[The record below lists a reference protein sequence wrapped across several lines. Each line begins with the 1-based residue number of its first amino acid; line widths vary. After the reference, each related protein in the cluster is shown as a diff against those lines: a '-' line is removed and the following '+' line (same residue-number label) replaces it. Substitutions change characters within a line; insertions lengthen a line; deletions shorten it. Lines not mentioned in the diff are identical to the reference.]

1 MSYQFPRM
9 LPLAALIAGLTLGNT
24 VEAAELDPALAS
36 RLPGLGTQSLEVIV
50 SFPGNGA
57 LSNAQKGVLQ
67 SLGLKGVTLN
77 ALPIAGVLATAEQ
90 IRALEARDDVRSV
103 WYNAPL
109 QYDNYEATALTGV
122 DHLRTDTSLRSA
134 GLPYSGRNI
143 GVLVNDSG
151 VDGLHPDLRY
161 PQHVVQN
168 VLAQINLHS
177 FDTLLPITYQ
187 ENVHNTDIGA
197 GHGTHVAGIVGGN
210 GAASTAGRFEGVAPG
225 AKIVGYGSGAAL
237 FILDSLGG
245 FDYALTHQAQY
256 NIRVV
261 SNSFGNTGDV
271 DTDFNPDDPTN
282 IATKALADRG
292 VIVVFSAGNAGPGE
306 ATITG
311 NFKKAPWVIAVAAG
325 DKKGRLADFSS
336 RGETGRGGTV
346 EIGGESFT
354 WSDQPTVTAPGD
366 GIYSARASTSDGLDL
381 LGIEEA
387 INEIGPGQAVYYTKL
402 SGTSM
407 AAPHVSG
414 IVALMLEANPTMDW
428 RQVKQHLTATATNIP
443 GREVFEVGAGYVNAH
458 AAVRSA
464 LGVGRYGATVNA
476 NTVFNANA
484 VTSVDGSQN
493 VSFQFL
499 PVGPTGSVNFNVAA
513 GISLVSARA
522 NVGDNTVA
530 LVLID
535 PNGQSHGS
543 SIALPVLGQN
553 ISVSAPGIPGTWT
566 LTARGVGSV
575 SGTALD
581 PARVTNGYGA
591 PGTIDATIK
600 QVRTTGFNG
609 LFDVGNHPARGF
621 VEAAVA
627 ERLVDS
633 DATGLFRPDA
643 NLTRAEWARFLTM
656 GGAARQSDPLRGPSF
671 SDVPASNPLYPFAE
685 AVGAGKGAALK
696 DVFYGLNGM
705 LSARAGRFDPTA
717 TVSRLDLAVGMVKAL
732 GLHAQAAAHQ
742 GPVRA
747 AFNGQLYRIDD
758 EASIP
763 ADLRGYVQLALD
775 LQLVP
780 ARFSLSQGPFE
791 PQPTLHASFDGSQ
804 STTRAFYAVTAT
816 RFLDAYQAP

>member
-1 MSYQFPRM
+1 MSYQYPRM
-9 LPLAALIAGLTLGNT
+9 LALAALVGALASGG
-24 VEAAELDPALAS
+24 VAAAELDPALAS
-36 RLPGLGTQSLEVIV
+36 RLPALGTQSLEVIV

-57 LSNAQKGVLQ
+57 LSSAQKGVLQ

-77 ALPIAGVLATAEQ
+77 ALPIAGVLATADQ
-90 IRALEARDDVRSV
+90 IRALEARQDVRSV

-109 QYDNYEATALTGV
+109 QYDNFEATALTGV
-122 DHLRTDTSLRSA
+122 DQLRADPSLRSA
-134 GLPYSGRNI
+134 GMPYSGRNI
-143 GVLVNDSG
+143 GVLINDSG

-161 PQHVVQN
+161 PQHLVQN
-168 VLAQINLHS
+168 VLAQINLHA
-177 FDTLLPITYQ
+177 FETLLPITYQ
-187 ENVHNTDIGA
+187 ENIHNTDIGA
-197 GHGTHVAGIVGGN
+197 GHGTHVSGIIGGN

-225 AKIVGYGSGAAL
+225 AKLVGYGSGAAL
-237 FILDSLGG
+237 FVLDTLGG

-336 RGETGRGGTV
+336 RGEARRGGTV
-346 EIGGESFT
+346 EIGDESFT
-354 WSDQPTVTAPGD
+354 WNDQPTVTAPGD

-381 LGIEEA
+381 LGIQEA
-387 INEIGPGQAVYYTKL
+387 IDEIGPGQAVYYTKL

-414 IVALMLEANPTMDW
+414 IVALMLEANPSLTW
-428 RQVKQHLTATATNIP
+428 REVKQHLMATATNIP
-443 GREVFEVGAGYVNAH
+443 GREAYEVGSGYVNAH
-458 AAVRSA
+458 AAVRSV
-464 LGVGRYGATVNA
+464 LGAGRYGATVNA

-484 VTSVDGSQN
+484 VTSVDSSQN
-493 VSFQFL
+493 HSFQFL
-499 PVGPTGSVNFNVAA
+499 PVGPTGAVSFNVAD
-513 GISLVSARA
+513 GISMVSARA
-522 NVGDNTVA
+522 SVGDNTIA

-535 PNGQSHGS
+535 PNGQQYGS
-543 SIALPVLGQN
+543 SIALPVLGEN
-553 ISVSAPGIPGTWT
+553 ISVSAPGVPGNWT

-591 PGTIDATIK
+591 PGTINATVK
-600 QVRTTGFNG
+600 LVRTTGFKG
-609 LFDVGNHPARGF
+609 LSDVQGHGARGF
-621 VEAAVA
+621 IEAAVS

-633 DATGLFRPDA
+633 DPSGLYRPDA
-643 NLTRAEWARFLTM
+643 ELTRGEWARFLAM
-656 GGAARQSDPLRGPSF
+656 GGAARQADPLVPSFDDMPASDPL
-671 SDVPASNPLYPFAE
+671 YPYAE
-685 AVGAGKGAALK
+685 AVGAAKGSALK
-696 DVFYGLNGM
+696 DVFHGLNGM
-705 LSARAGRFDPTA
+705 LSARYNCFDAAAP
-717 TVSRLDLAVGMVKAL
+717 VSRLDLAVGMVKAL

-747 AFNGQLYRIDD
+747 AYNGQLYRIDD
-758 EASIP
+758 ETSIP
-763 ADLRGYVQLALD
+763 AELRGYVQLAFD

-780 ARFSLSQGPFE
+780 ARFGLSQGPFE
-791 PQPTLHASFDGSQ
+791 PQPTLHANFVPGQ
-804 STTRAFYAVTAT
+804 NVNRAFYAATAV
-816 RFLDAYQAP
+816 RFLEAYQAP